1 MPRDLAETDSINSR
15 QLVVNGEA
23 TGSQVDYMV
32 ALGYPF
38 YEGDVLK
45 HVVLG
50 CHGTLIA
57 PTVVLTSALCTDY
70 NQDVFVNMYN
80 KTNLADVDAF
90 DFGADDYVRHPGWDY
105 FTFENNVALIFLPRE
120 VKNADTIQYAQLNEE
135 SNVPEDGDP
144 LSVMGWGRGTSYLP
158 MGDFRD
164 VLLQAEVNYAA
175 NKDCL
180 ATWMVGN
187 TNTNGMMCI
196 EDGRRAACNY
206 DEGGPLMLNNTNSNL
221 RTNPIQVGIE
231 SYSGCNSISFP
242 DVYTRVSYYA
252 DWIKETACERA
263 DEFCSPSSKPSVSP
277 SPSLAPSASLSPS
290 LSPSTSIHPTSKSKK
305 KKRTKAAA

>member
-1 MPRDLAETDSINSR
+1 
-15 QLVVNGEA
+15 
-23 TGSQVDYMV
+23 MV

-45 HVVLG
+45 HVILD

-57 PTVVLTSALCTDY
+57 PTVVLTSALCTNY

-80 KTNLADVDAF
+80 KTNLADVLEAF
-90 DFGADDYVRHPGWDY
+90 VFGADDYVRHPGWDPS
-105 FTFENNVALIFLPRE
+105 TFENNVALIFLPRE
-120 VKNADTIQYAQLNEE
+120 VKNADTIQYPTLNEE
-135 SNVPEDGDP
+135 SNAPEDGDP
-144 LSVMGWGRGTSYLP
+144 LLVIGWGQTSSS
-158 MGDFRD
+158 GSGADF
-164 VLLQAEVNYAA
+164 LLQAEANYAA
-175 NKDCL
+175 NEDCL

-187 TNTNGMMCI
+187 TNGIMCI

-206 DEGGPLMLNNTNSNL
+206 DDGGPLMLNNTNSNL

-231 SYSGCNSISFP
+231 SYSGCGSLIFP
-242 DVYTRVSYYA
+242 DVYTRVSYYV

-277 SPSLAPSASLSPS
+277 SPSHLHLFRLLYLHLHPFIQRASQRRRRGQRLQPRRQFSASLNID
-290 LSPSTSIHPTSKSKK
+290 LVQVVLVFN
-305 KKRTKAAA
+305 